1 MCTPSIKL
9 ISTFA
14 AILILSS
21 TFNISHTQARLLP
34 MENPDLVNIPEDLHR
49 KTVETVAVAPLKS
62 GPLAFDHDTSFATID
77 VEVLGGDFRP
87 TTPGHSPGAGHSV
100 APTSHMDSKIH

>member
-1 MCTPSIKL
+1 MSTPSIKL
-9 ISTFA
+9 ISTFV

-21 TFNISHTQARLLP
+21 TFHVSHTQARMPPTKNLDRV
-34 MENPDLVNIPEDLHR
+34 EISKDLHP
-49 KTVETVAVAPLKS
+49 KIEETVAVAPLKS
-62 GPLAFDHDTSFATID
+62 EPLAFDRDTFFTTSNA
-77 VEVLGGDFRP
+77 EVLGGDFRP